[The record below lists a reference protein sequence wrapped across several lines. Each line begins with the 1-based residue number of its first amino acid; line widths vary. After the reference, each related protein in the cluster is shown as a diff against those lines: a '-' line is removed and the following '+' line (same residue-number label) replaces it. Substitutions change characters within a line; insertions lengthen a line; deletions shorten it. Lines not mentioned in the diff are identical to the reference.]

1 MEQNERVGPKEVNGV
16 DSGGESCWRRQA
28 GWVPLVAAETRKR
41 PAWSVADEENT
52 RSERMR
58 ARKRTTGRERES
70 TERGEF
76 ERRYIWGKLK
86 QGRGKKIAFHVG
98 SKSWATVDS
107 QCMSS

>member
-1 MEQNERVGPKEVNGV
+1 MGPKEVNGV

-76 ERRYIWGKLK
+76 ERRDIGEIKAGEGEENCLSCRIQKLGNSGFTMYV
-86 QGRGKKIAFHVG
+86 QLGMLVIL
-98 SKSWATVDS
+98 
-107 QCMSS
+107 